1 MSNSVQSIGTP
12 AIARRL
18 ISMVYEILLG
28 FAVLFLPFSIFEFAI
43 FEIAKH
49 ASHTPMVEHMRQALL
64 FLVLGAY
71 FIHQWSRQGQTLAMK
86 TWRIKV
92 VVPGQPHLSLQ
103 AAVVRYLLSWMWVLP
118 ALIADSALGL
128 KKWDTLGVVVLG
140 VLAWAA
146 TALFDKDGQF
156 LHDRLTGTRLIQL
169 PAPPKKKKVAAQA

>member
-28 FAVLFLPFSIFEFAI
+28 FAVLFLPFLIFEVAS
-43 FEIAKH
+43 H
-49 ASHTPMVEHMRQALL
+49 ASHTPTVEHMRQALL

-92 VVPGQPHLSLQ
+92 VVPGQSHLSLQ
-103 AAVVRYLLSWMWVLP
+103 AAAVRYLLSWMWVLP
-118 ALIADSALGL
+118 ALIVDSALGL
-128 KKWDTLGVVVLG
+128 NRWNALGVLLLG

-169 PAPPKKKKVAAQA
+169 RAPEKKKKVAAQA

>member
-1 MSNSVQSIGTP
+1 MSTNIAAGASMVPSVK
-12 AIARRL
+12 RRL
-18 ISMVYEILLG
+18 ISMVYETLLG
-28 FAVLFLPFSIFEFAI
+28 FAVLFLPFLVFEVAV
-43 FEIAKH
+43 H
-49 ASHTPMVEHMRQALL
+49 SSHTPTLEHMRQALA

-103 AAVVRYLLSWMWVLP
+103 AAAGRYLLSWMWVLP
-118 ALIADSALGL
+118 ALIVDSALGL
-128 KKWDTLGVVVLG
+128 RNWDALGVLALG

-146 TALFDKDGQF
+146 TALLDKDRQF

-169 PAPPKKKKVAAQA
+169 PAPAKKKKIAAQA